1 MSLKTFLQK
10 RNNANTLEK
19 AIEHVRKTL
28 ETVVEFERGFTIY
41 VKERN
46 PELAFEIFRRVGV
59 LEHDADVLRRDLLLK
74 ISKSELTPIMR
85 ENLSVLVKRI
95 DRIANAADGAGRR
108 MAGLNSQHLLA
119 IGEEIF
125 DIVLE
130 MIHFSVEATKIL
142 FYMMKRLT
150 DLEDE
155 KMFHM
160 CEKIQILEHKCDV
173 LHSQI
178 YEKLNRLEEAPFNH
192 FVAIQISNLV
202 DMIESITDKVEDVSD
217 YIEILKTAKR

>member
-1 MSLKTFLQK
+1 MSLKTFLQD

-41 VKERN
+41 AKEKN
-46 PELAFEIFRRVGV
+46 PELALEIFRRVGI
-59 LEHDADVLRRDLLLK
+59 LESEADTLRRDLLK
-74 ISKSELTPIMR
+74 NIAKSELSPMMR
-85 ENLSVLVKRI
+85 ENLSVMVKRI

-108 MAGLNSQHLLA
+108 MAGLESQHLLA
-119 IGEEIF
+119 LGEEIF
-125 DIVLE
+125 DLVLE

-142 FYMMKRLT
+142 FHMMKRLE
-150 DLEDE
+150 DEDE
-155 KMFHM
+155 KIFTM
-160 CEKIQILEHKCDV
+160 CEKIQKLEHKCDM
-173 LHSQI
+173 LHSHI
-178 YEKLNRLEEAPFNH
+178 YEKLNRLEEAPSNH

-217 YIEILKTAKR
+217 YIEILKTARY

>member
-1 MSLKTFLQK
+1 MSLQKFLQD
-10 RNNANTLEK
+10 RNNRSTLEK
-19 AIEHVRKTL
+19 AIEHVQKTL
-28 ETVVEFERGFTIY
+28 ETVVEFERGFSVY
-41 VKERN
+41 AKEKK
-46 PELAFEIFRRVGV
+46 PDLALEIFRRVGI
-59 LEHDADVLRRDLLLK
+59 LEHDADILRRDLLKK
-74 ISKSELTPIMR
+74 IAKSELSPMMR

-108 MAGLNSQHLLA
+108 MAGLESQHLLA
-119 IGEEIF
+119 LGEDIF
-125 DIVLE
+125 DLVLE

-142 FYMMKRLT
+142 FYMMKRLEE
-150 DLEDE
+150 EDE
-155 KMFHM
+155 QILSM
-160 CEKIQILEHKCDV
+160 CEKIQKLEHKCDI

-217 YIEILKTAKR
+217 YIEILKTARR

>member
-1 MSLKTFLQK
+1 MSLKTFLQD

-41 VKERN
+41 AKEKN
-46 PELAFEIFRRVGV
+46 PDLALEIFRRVGI
-59 LEHDADVLRRDLLLK
+59 LESEADTLRRDLLK
-74 ISKSELTPIMR
+74 NIATSELSPMMR

-108 MAGLNSQHLLA
+108 MAGLESQHLLA
-119 IGEEIF
+119 LGEEIF
-125 DIVLE
+125 DLVLE

-142 FYMMKRLT
+142 FHMMKRLE
-150 DLEDE
+150 DEDE
-155 KMFHM
+155 KIFTM
-160 CEKIQILEHKCDV
+160 CEKIQTLEHKCDV
-173 LHSQI
+173 LHSHI

-217 YIEILKTAKR
+217 YIEILKTARR

>member
-1 MSLKTFLQK
+1 MSLKTFLQN

-41 VKERN
+41 AKEKN
-46 PELAFEIFRRVGV
+46 PELALEIFRRVGT
-59 LEHDADVLRRDLLLK
+59 LESEADTLRRDLLK
-74 ISKSELTPIMR
+74 NIATSELSPMMR

-108 MAGLNSQHLLA
+108 MAGLESQHLLA
-119 IGEEIF
+119 LGEEIF
-125 DIVLE
+125 DLVLE

-142 FYMMKRLT
+142 FHMMKRLE
-150 DLEDE
+150 DEDE
-155 KMFHM
+155 KIFMM
-160 CEKIQILEHKCDV
+160 CEKIQTLEHKCDM
-173 LHSQI
+173 LHSHI

-217 YIEILKTAKR
+217 YIEILKTARR

>member
-1 MSLKTFLQK
+1 MSLKTFLQD

-41 VKERN
+41 AKEKN
-46 PELAFEIFRRVGV
+46 PELALEIFRRVGT
-59 LEHDADVLRRDLLLK
+59 LESEADTLRRDLLK
-74 ISKSELTPIMR
+74 NIATSELSPMMR

-108 MAGLNSQHLLA
+108 MAGLESQHLLA
-119 IGEEIF
+119 LGEEIF
-125 DIVLE
+125 DLVLE

-142 FYMMKRLT
+142 FHMMKRLE
-150 DLEDE
+150 DEDE
-155 KMFHM
+155 KIFIM
-160 CEKIQILEHKCDV
+160 CEKIQTLEHKCDM
-173 LHSQI
+173 LHSHI

-217 YIEILKTAKR
+217 YIEILKTARR